1 VATSCT
7 SVVFVE
13 GLVWLPSKWPGI
25 FGGYFEKVLFI
36 FVVLMTS
43 WTSTVGP
50 EAPAVQILSNWCKS
64 LTRFC
69 QPFLLTMHGVLPR
82 VSNCCGIDKPLL
94 NET

>member
-1 VATSCT
+1 
-7 SVVFVE
+7 
-13 GLVWLPSKWPGI
+13 
-25 FGGYFEKVLFI
+25 
-36 FVVLMTS
+36 
-43 WTSTVGP
+43 
-50 EAPAVQILSNWCKS
+50 VQILSNWCKS